1 MMPDEMDRA
10 AERTEAWNERCVGA
24 TLRQLD
30 RPGTLIC
37 EDCEAEIPAARRK
50 AHPSAT
56 RCVKCQEQMEARR
69 RG

>member
-1 MMPDEMDRA
+1 MSDPMDQA
-10 AERTEAWNERCVGA
+10 AVLSDAWTERCLGA
-24 TLRQLD
+24 QLRTLD

-56 RCVKCQEQMEARR
+56 RCVKCQEQMESRRAR
-69 RG
+69 

>member
-1 MMPDEMDRA
+1 MPDDMERA
-10 AERTEAWNERCVGA
+10 TLLIEAWRERCVGA

-37 EDCEAEIPAARRK
+37 DDCEGEIPAARRK

-56 RCVKCQEQMEARR
+56 RCVKCQEQMEVR
-69 RG
+69 RGR